1 MSRES
6 ILANVKHAS
15 NKNRLNVTKLE
26 YFDTMIYDSK
36 NLLETYIR
44 HQKAN
49 MANII
54 LSHRQSITHDINT
67 IIHEHNITNV
77 LCAKNILHVMPNS
90 HKIEENLKTNVVI
103 YEKNIDEI
111 KEQLFSIEASILH
124 AHVGVANLG
133 IFGLSIGNDN
143 PRLTS
148 LVVKTCIVLLKKEDI
163 VANLFE
169 AFKILKTSS
178 TQKLPSNIVFIAGP
192 SRTADIELKTVFGVH
207 GPQNIFIILYE

>member
-143 PRLTS
+143 PSLTS

>member
-15 NKNRLNVTKLE
+15 NKNRLNATKLE

>member
-6 ILANVKHAS
+6 ILANVKYAS
-15 NKNRLNVTKLE
+15 NKNRLNAAKLE

-36 NLLETYIR
+36 NLLETYIQ

-54 LSHRQSITHDINT
+54 LSHRQSIIHDINT

>member
-1 MSRES
+1 M
-6 ILANVKHAS
+6 
-15 NKNRLNVTKLE
+15 
-26 YFDTMIYDSK
+26 
-36 NLLETYIR
+36 
-44 HQKAN
+44 
-49 MANII
+49 
-54 LSHRQSITHDINT
+54 
-67 IIHEHNITNV
+67 
-77 LCAKNILHVMPNS
+77 
-90 HKIEENLKTNVVI
+90 
-103 YEKNIDEI
+103 
-111 KEQLFSIEASILH
+111 H